1 MSELIDASNIG
12 DEKKV
17 KELLETDININIKDD
32 DGYTA
37 LTHSVYGGY
46 LKCVKLLIKK
56 GANVNIKDN
65 NGYTALMEATTHGY
79 IEIVKFLLENG
90 ADPNI
95 RDNKGYTSLMI
106 AADTE
111 NPEIVKVLLEN
122 GADPNIINN
131 QYNTTAL
138 KIVSDII
145 HVASSDPILKI
156 IILLIENGA
165 DPYIEDIYG
174 STALEEDLV
183 LQIYSEHNIL
193 VSEVKKLRAKQRL
206 EIAKMMIDPKHI
218 DKPNDVIIKILKVLK
233 IPPSIMSK
241 KSKINELLNRSLQQE
256 LESEIQK
263 KLREKMSKKMYEQ
276 LKSQFPEEGVSD
288 MIEFYRK
295 QLRNP
300 NLTPDQRKAYKRQK
314 RTRKRKLGIRTGSSD
329 QSSSRKSR
337 SSPSED
343 LRDAIKMSIREA
355 RSDKTSSSRKSRSM
369 HSSEVF
375 REAIKMSIREA
386 KSGSKKKEKA
396 KSKRKS
402 SKKSRKKSK

>member
-95 RDNKGYTSLMI
+95 RDNKGYTALMI

-111 NPEIVKVLLEN
+111 NPEIVKVLLEK

-174 STALEEDLV
+174 STAIEEDLV

-206 EIAKMMIDPKHI
+206 EFAKMMIDPKHI

-241 KSKINELLNRSLQQE
+241 KSKIDEILNRSLQQE
-256 LESEIQK
+256 LKNEIQK
-263 KLREKMSKKMYEQ
+263 LIRENYKGLKVKGKGDMIKLYREQ
-276 LKSQFPEEGVSD
+276 LKDPKLLSEH
-288 MIEFYRK
+288 RK
-295 QLRNP
+295 II
-300 NLTPDQRKAYKRQK
+300 RKKK
-314 RTRKRKLGIRTGSSD
+314 RTRKIKENIPLGSSD

-355 RSDKTSSSRKSRSM
+355 RSDKSSSSRKSRSM
-369 HSSEVF
+369 RSSEVF

-386 KSGSKKKEKA
+386 KSGSKKKKK
-396 KSKRKS
+396 KSKRKRKS
-402 SKKSRKKSK
+402 SKNFK

>member
-65 NGYTALMEATTHGY
+65 NGYTALMEATTHGH
-79 IEIVKFLLENG
+79 IEIVKFLLEND

-95 RDNKGYTSLMI
+95 RDNKGYTALMI

-145 HVASSDPILKI
+145 HVSSSDPILKI

-174 STALEEDLV
+174 STAIEEDLV

-206 EIAKMMIDPKHI
+206 EFAKMMIDPKHI

-256 LESEIQK
+256 LKNEIQK
-263 KLREKMSKKMYEQ
+263 LIRENYKGLKVKGKGDMIKLYREQ
-276 LKSQFPEEGVSD
+276 LKDPKLLSEH
-288 MIEFYRK
+288 RK
-295 QLRNP
+295 II
-300 NLTPDQRKAYKRQK
+300 RKKK
-314 RTRKRKLGIRTGSSD
+314 RTRKIKENIPLGSSD

-355 RSDKTSSSRKSRSM
+355 RSDKSSSSRKSRSM

-386 KSGSKKKEKA
+386 KSGSKKKKKKS

-402 SKKSRKKSK
+402 SKKFK

>member
-56 GANVNIKDN
+56 DANVNIKDN
-65 NGYTALMEATTHGY
+65 NGYTALMEATTHGH
-79 IEIVKFLLENG
+79 IEIVKVLLENG

-95 RDNKGYTSLMI
+95 RDNKGYTALMI

-174 STALEEDLV
+174 STAIEEDLV

-206 EIAKMMIDPKHI
+206 EFAKMMIDPKHI

-256 LESEIQK
+256 LKNEIQK
-263 KLREKMSKKMYEQ
+263 LIRENYKGLKVKGKGDMIKLYREQ
-276 LKSQFPEEGVSD
+276 LKDPKLLSEH
-288 MIEFYRK
+288 RK
-295 QLRNP
+295 II
-300 NLTPDQRKAYKRQK
+300 RKKK
-314 RTRKRKLGIRTGSSD
+314 RTRKIKENIPLGSSD

-355 RSDKTSSSRKSRSM
+355 RSDKSSSSRKSRSM

-386 KSGSKKKEKA
+386 KSGSKKKKKKS

-402 SKKSRKKSK
+402 SKKFK

>member
-1 MSELIDASNIG
+1 MSELIDDLILAMK
-12 DEKKV
+12 KKV

-65 NGYTALMEATTHGY
+65 NGYTALMEATTHGH
-79 IEIVKFLLENG
+79 IEIVKFLLEND

-95 RDNKGYTSLMI
+95 RDNKGYTALMI

-145 HVASSDPILKI
+145 HVSSSDPILKI

-174 STALEEDLV
+174 STAIEEDLV

-206 EIAKMMIDPKHI
+206 EFAKMMIDPKHI

-256 LESEIQK
+256 LKNEIQK
-263 KLREKMSKKMYEQ
+263 LIRENYKGLKVKGKGDMIKLYREQ
-276 LKSQFPEEGVSD
+276 LKDPKLLSEH
-288 MIEFYRK
+288 RK
-295 QLRNP
+295 II
-300 NLTPDQRKAYKRQK
+300 RKKK
-314 RTRKRKLGIRTGSSD
+314 RTRKIKENIPLGSSD

-337 SSPSED
+337 SF
-343 LRDAIKMSIREA
+343 LVKI
-355 RSDKTSSSRKSRSM
+355 
-369 HSSEVF
+369 
-375 REAIKMSIREA
+375 
-386 KSGSKKKEKA
+386 
-396 KSKRKS
+396 
-402 SKKSRKKSK
+402 

>member
-37 LTHSVYGGY
+37 LTHAVYGGY

-79 IEIVKFLLENG
+79 IEIVKFLLEND

-95 RDNKGYTSLMI
+95 RDNKGYTALMV
-106 AADTE
+106 AADTV
-111 NPEIVKVLLEN
+111 NPEIVKILLEN
-122 GADPNIINN
+122 GSDPNIINN

-138 KIVSDII
+138 KIVSDI
-145 HVASSDPILKI
+145 VNVESSDPILKI

-174 STALEEDLV
+174 STALDEYLIV
-183 LQIYSEHNIL
+183 QIYSEHNIL
-193 VSEVKKLRAKQRL
+193 VSKVKELQAKQRL
-206 EIAKMMIDPKHI
+206 AFAKMMIDPKHI
-218 DKPNDVIIKILKVLK
+218 DKPNDVIIKILKSLK
-233 IPPSIMSK
+233 IPPSLISK
-241 KSKINELLNRSLQQE
+241 KRKINELLNRSLQQE
-256 LESEIQK
+256 LKNEIQK
-263 KLREKMSKKMYEQ
+263 LIRENYKGLKVKGKGDMIKLYREQ
-276 LKSQFPEEGVSD
+276 LKNPKLLSEH
-288 MIEFYRK
+288 RK
-295 QLRNP
+295 II
-300 NLTPDQRKAYKRQK
+300 RKKK
-314 RTRKRKLGIRTGSSD
+314 RTRKIKENIPLGSSD

-355 RSDKTSSSRKSRSM
+355 KSDKSSSSRRSRSM
-369 HSSEVF
+369 HSSEEL
-375 REAIKMSIREA
+375 RDAIKMSIREA
-386 KSGSKKKEKA
+386 KSGSKKKMK
-396 KSKRKS
+396 KSKK
-402 SKKSRKKSK
+402 SKKSRKSKKKSN

>member
-1 MSELIDASNIG
+1 MSELIDASKIG
-12 DEKKV
+12 DGKKV

-79 IEIVKFLLENG
+79 IEIVKFLLEND

-95 RDNKGYTSLMI
+95 RDNKGYTALMI

-111 NPEIVKVLLEN
+111 NPEIVKVLLEK

-206 EIAKMMIDPKHI
+206 EFAKMMIDPKHI

-241 KSKINELLNRSLQQE
+241 KSKIDEILNRSLQQE
-256 LESEIQK
+256 LKNEIQK
-263 KLREKMSKKMYEQ
+263 LIRENYKGLKVKGKGDMIKLYREQ
-276 LKSQFPEEGVSD
+276 LKNPKLLSEH
-288 MIEFYRK
+288 RK
-295 QLRNP
+295 II
-300 NLTPDQRKAYKRQK
+300 RKKK
-314 RTRKRKLGIRTGSSD
+314 RTRKIKENIPLGSSD

-355 RSDKTSSSRKSRSM
+355 RSDKSSSSRKSRSM
-369 HSSEVF
+369 RSSEVF

>member
-37 LTHSVYGGY
+37 LTHAVYGGY

-65 NGYTALMEATTHGY
+65 NGYTALMEAILVARMGWHTGY

-95 RDNKGYTSLMI
+95 RDNKGYTALMV

-111 NPEIVKVLLEN
+111 NPEIVEILLEN

-145 HVASSDPILKI
+145 HVGSSDPILKI

-165 DPYIEDIYG
+165 DLYIEDIYG

-193 VSEVKKLRAKQRL
+193 VSR
-206 EIAKMMIDPKHI
+206 
-218 DKPNDVIIKILKVLK
+218 
-233 IPPSIMSK
+233 
-241 KSKINELLNRSLQQE
+241 
-256 LESEIQK
+256 
-263 KLREKMSKKMYEQ
+263 
-276 LKSQFPEEGVSD
+276 G
-288 MIEFYRK
+288 
-295 QLRNP
+295 
-300 NLTPDQRKAYKRQK
+300 
-314 RTRKRKLGIRTGSSD
+314 
-329 QSSSRKSR
+329 
-337 SSPSED
+337 
-343 LRDAIKMSIREA
+343 
-355 RSDKTSSSRKSRSM
+355 
-369 HSSEVF
+369 
-375 REAIKMSIREA
+375 
-386 KSGSKKKEKA
+386 
-396 KSKRKS
+396 
-402 SKKSRKKSK
+402 